1 MRNIDV
7 FYDDLHILHG
17 VSFDV
22 AQGELVGVVGA
33 NGHGKSTLLKAVCG
47 LAPVAA
53 GDIIYA
59 GESIRGRSVSE
70 LVARG
75 LVYVA
80 EDRRLFPDM
89 TVKENLLL
97 GAFLDRG
104 RSREQDSLK
113 HVFDL
118 YPRLAERQGQL
129 ARTLS
134 GGEAQMLALGR
145 GLMSAPAL
153 LAIDEPSLGLA
164 PKLVDTMLETI
175 AELKRGGTTILLV
188 EQGLGLIDG
197 IVDRVYR
204 LEEGVIMEERAFS
217 AVASAATPG
226 APSSGIMKD

>member
-1 MRNIDV
+1 MLSVRDIDV

-17 VSFDV
+17 VSLDV
-22 AQGELVGVVGA
+22 GEGELVGVVGA

-47 LAPVAA
+47 LVPVAS
-53 GDIIYA
+53 GDIVYA
-59 GESIRGRSVSE
+59 GESIRRRSVSE

-89 TVKENLLL
+89 TVRENLLL
-97 GAFLDRG
+97 GAFLARG
-104 RSREQDSLK
+104 RDHEQVSLK
-113 HVFDL
+113 RIFDL
-118 YPRLAERQGQL
+118 YPRLCERQEQL

-175 AELKRGGTTILLV
+175 AELKNTGTTILLV
-188 EQGLGLIDG
+188 EQSLGLIDSV
-197 IVDRVYR
+197 VDRVYR
-204 LEEGVIMEERAFS
+204 LEEGVIS
-217 AVASAATPG
+217 GGG
-226 APSSGIMKD
+226 ARVVMAMADRR

>member
-17 VSFDV
+17 VSLDV

-47 LAPVAA
+47 LVPVAA

-59 GESIRGRSVSE
+59 GESIRDRSVSG
-70 LVARG
+70 LVERG

-89 TVKENLLL
+89 TVRENLLL

-104 RSREQDSLK
+104 RSLEQASLK

-188 EQGLGLIDG
+188 EQSLGLIDG

-204 LEEGVIMEERAFS
+204 LEEGVIMEERTFS
-217 AVASAATPG
+217 AVVSAARPA
-226 APSSGIMKD
+226 APSSGITKG

>member
-1 MRNIDV
+1 MLNVRDIDV

-17 VSFDV
+17 VSLEVGD
-22 AQGELVGVVGA
+22 GELVGVVGA

-47 LAPVAA
+47 LVPIAS
-53 GDIIYA
+53 GDIVYA
-59 GESIRGRSVSE
+59 GESIGRRSVSE
-70 LVARG
+70 LVERG

-89 TVKENLLL
+89 TVRENLLL
-97 GAFLDRG
+97 GAFLARG
-104 RSREQDSLK
+104 RGHEQSSLK
-113 HVFDL
+113 RVFDL
-118 YPRLAERQGQL
+118 YPRLCERQEQL

-145 GLMSAPAL
+145 GLMSAPSL

-175 AELKRGGTTILLV
+175 AELKNTGTTILLV
-188 EQGLGLIDG
+188 EQSLGLIDG

-204 LEEGVIMEERAFS
+204 LEEGVLSGGTARA
-217 AVASAATPG
+217 
-226 APSSGIMKD
+226 APARADQR